1 MLKKPYAFSF
11 WDSSSPTP
19 AYIDLCAQTRAR
31 NLPAGFEP
39 VQLDFKSC
47 LEWVPER
54 DAIWKMSEPVTEG
67 RSHSGEGRRWAIF
80 CGMLRI
86 ALLQKYG
93 GIWIDA
99 DTIIFEQFALLAP
112 IVTSHDLV
120 APEYDGQRIANS
132 VIGGKA
138 GSKFFK
144 LHWQHILKQHKKK
157 QASGDLRA
165 SWGEY
170 GHRMIRR
177 IFFGHPN
184 LETFILPFG
193 MLIPFDSEEQ
203 SPVFNPVLKLQDYL
217 PITAVGLSFYNN
229 TVSGDLRSR
238 PAKDLLADDTIFSQ
252 ATRLALG
259 QTKNHLALSGSEQL
273 VPYNRSAHL
282 RAGLIEVERLLSNQ
296 KGMKKKLQSRTDKLK
311 VLKAQNRQNK

>member
-1 MLKKPYAFSF
+1 LKKPYAFSF
-11 WDSSSPTP
+11 WDSSAPTP
-19 AYIDLCAQTRAR
+19 AYIELCAQTRMR

-47 LEWVPER
+47 LDWVPER

-67 RSHSGEGRRWAIF
+67 RSHTGEGRRWAIF

-99 DTIIFEQFALLAP
+99 DTLIFKQFALLAP
-112 IVTSHDLV
+112 IVTTYDLV

-144 LHWQHILKQHKKK
+144 LHWQHIVKLHKKK
-157 QASGDLRA
+157 QSGGDLRA
-165 SWGEY
+165 HWGEY

-177 IFFGHPN
+177 IFFDNPD
-184 LETFILPFG
+184 LDTFILPFG

-203 SPVFNPVLKLQDYL
+203 SPVFNPDLKLQDYL

-229 TVSGDLRSR
+229 TVSNDLRLKS
-238 PAKDLLADDTIFSQ
+238 AAELLAQDTIFTNAAQ
-252 ATRLALG
+252 LALEKG
-259 QTKNHLALSGSEQL
+259 ANHLVLNSPDQL
-273 VPYNRSAHL
+273 VPFNRSRHL
-282 RAGLIEVERLLSNQ
+282 RAGLVEVERLVSNQ
-296 KGMKKKLQSRTDKLK
+296 KGMKKKLQTRTDKLK
-311 VLKAQNRQNK
+311 ALKVQNQQNR